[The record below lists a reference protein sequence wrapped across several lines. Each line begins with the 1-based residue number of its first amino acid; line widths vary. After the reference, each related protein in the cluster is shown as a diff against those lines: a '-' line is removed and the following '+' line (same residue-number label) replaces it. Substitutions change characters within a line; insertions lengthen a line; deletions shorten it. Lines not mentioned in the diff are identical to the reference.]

1 MFNDLSQFALAPQW
15 DRKNLPR
22 KGSVPGDRLW
32 GRRHPEETGVLTD
45 PPFPGVSDTDLKMM
59 ALATFPFL
67 VTGKDPGEA
76 QPGLCMTT
84 PGLRELRWKGP
95 SHSLTRPEGS
105 WSEPLFCSSFSPLR
119 FSTELLNQETFNDC

>member
-1 MFNDLSQFALAPQW
+1 M
-15 DRKNLPR
+15 
-22 KGSVPGDRLW
+22 SVGKEASR
-32 GRRHPEETGVLTD
+32 GNRGVLTD
-45 PPFPGVSDTDLKMM
+45 PPFPGISDTALQMM

-95 SHSLTRPEGS
+95 
-105 WSEPLFCSSFSPLR
+105 FSFSDQ
-119 FSTELLNQETFNDC
+119 T